1 MLLESASSMSLLN
14 LVMESDVVVKSA
26 MMILAIASLVSW
38 SLIFDKTMK
47 FRLLGIRTKKFE
59 DQFESNMIEDM
70 YKIALKKNNH
80 PMALVFISCM
90 EEWKVNNIK
99 KIISG
104 GAEFKNSLKERLVC
118 AMQIGSNS
126 SLLKFQK
133 GMTILAIIGS
143 VAPFVGLFG
152 TVWGI
157 LNSFQGIAVAKNTS
171 LAIVAPGIA
180 EALLATALGL
190 FVAIPAVFFYN
201 IFTNRINNVSESIDS
216 FSMKL
221 LNVLSRELDR

>member
-1 MLLESASSMSLLN
+1 MSLLN
-14 LVMESDVVVKSA
+14 LVMESDIVVKSA
-26 MMILAIASLVSW
+26 MIILAIASLVSW
-38 SLIFDKTMK
+38 TLVFDKVMK
-47 FRLLGIRTKKFE
+47 FRLLDIRTKKFE
-59 DQFESNMIEDM
+59 DQFESKMIEDM
-70 YKIALKKNNH
+70 YKIALKNNNH

-99 KIISG
+99 KIIAG

-201 IFTNRINNVSESIDS
+201 IFTNRVNNFSESIDN